1 MQPIMDEFQGLLPA
15 MHPTL
20 MMGEHKKSIEAA
32 TNMQEQMLCATNRT
46 RPPPPSCQT
55 CVSCQQRV
63 KFTIRRFIAFWVGRS
78 LGTRFANW
86 FLRAFVSR
94 RIFLGLCHHFI
105 IQFLR

>member
-1 MQPIMDEFQGLLPA
+1 MQPIMDEFQGLLLA

-55 CVSCQQRV
+55 SNDR
-63 KFTIRRFIAFWVGRS
+63 TSGRS
-78 LGTRFANW
+78 AHGSMSTCREW
-86 FLRAFVSR
+86 
-94 RIFLGLCHHFI
+94 LGLK
-105 IQFLR
+105 